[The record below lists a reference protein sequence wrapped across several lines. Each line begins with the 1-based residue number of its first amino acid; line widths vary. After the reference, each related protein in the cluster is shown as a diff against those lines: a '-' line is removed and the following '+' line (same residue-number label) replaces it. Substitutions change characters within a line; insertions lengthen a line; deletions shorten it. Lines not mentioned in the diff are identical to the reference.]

1 MGQKARAQ
9 GIPSSSS
16 RLLRAETGEK
26 AQKAIL
32 VELSPTG
39 C

>member
-1 MGQKARAQ
+1 MGQKARAHD
-9 GIPSSSS
+9 ILSSSS
-16 RLLRAETGEK
+16 RLLRADTGEK